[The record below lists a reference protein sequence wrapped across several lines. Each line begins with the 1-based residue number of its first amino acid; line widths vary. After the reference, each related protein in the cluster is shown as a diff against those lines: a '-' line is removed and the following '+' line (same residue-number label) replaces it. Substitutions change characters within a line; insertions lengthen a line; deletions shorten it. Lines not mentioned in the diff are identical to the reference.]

1 MKNWQSYKFI
11 PLYNN
16 YCCFFAVKIKINCTD
31 DNIVVDFGL
40 LDGKTSFFL
49 LKHFLGRRD

>member
-11 PLYNN
+11 PLHNN

-40 LDGKTSFFL
+40 LDGKTSFILFGL
-49 LKHFLGRRD
+49 SFFKS